1 MTDAKQCMIKTGTA
15 KRCGAGARTRRA
27 RARAPGADGDPYA
40 RARRLVKEVAHY
52 TKETTENEARVQK
65 MRDDGK
71 DSYDIKKA
79 VEVLEETRMMV
90 PDAERRL
97 ADALDDLFTFMG
109 DHADNAEVNEC
120 KHAAEANAL
129 LEEHDALISS

>member
-1 MTDAKQCMIKTGTA
+1 M
-15 KRCGAGARTRRA
+15 
-27 RARAPGADGDPYA
+27 
-40 RARRLVKEVAHY
+40 VKEVAHY

-79 VEVLEETRMMV
+79 VEVLDETRLMI

-97 ADALDDLFTFMG
+97 VAALDDLFTFMG
-109 DHADNAEVNEC
+109 DHAENPEVLEC
-120 KHAAEANAL
+120 KHFDEATAL

>member
-1 MTDAKQCMIKTGTA
+1 M
-15 KRCGAGARTRRA
+15 
-27 RARAPGADGDPYA
+27 
-40 RARRLVKEVAHY
+40 VKEVAHY
-52 TKETTENEARVQK
+52 KKETAENEARVQQ

-71 DSYDIKKA
+71 DSYDVKKA

-97 ADALDDLFTFMG
+97 SDALDDLFTFMG
-109 DHADNAEVNEC
+109 DHADNAEVTEC